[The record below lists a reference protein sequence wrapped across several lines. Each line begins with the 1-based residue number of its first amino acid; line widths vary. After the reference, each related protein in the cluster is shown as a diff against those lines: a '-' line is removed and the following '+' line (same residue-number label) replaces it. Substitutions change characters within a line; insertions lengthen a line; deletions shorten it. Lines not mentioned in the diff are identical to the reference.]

1 MENNEYR
8 TKEAVLSKALELVA
22 AQIPFRELDINNRLR
37 GRNKGDLGQ
46 IVEEGWYNY
55 HVNSESEPDFSEAGV
70 ELKVS
75 PYKTLKDGQK
85 SAKERL
91 VCGIINYMDE
101 AGKSFEESAFWH
113 KCKCMCLLSYEW
125 FPESVRG
132 DLFADH
138 ATLIDG
144 YPEEDLLIMKNDFD
158 IIMKMIMEGRA
169 HELSEGMTQYLAP
182 CTKGSTAEA
191 SIRPQPFSDTPA
203 KQRAYSLKTTY
214 MTRLLRKYVFGE
226 EENEH
231 IIKNI
236 SALETHSLEEIL
248 EETIR
253 PYYGKS
259 QRELKEMFGIE
270 ASSKQLNAMILQKI
284 FDTSGNIQDTE
295 EFKSAGIKVKTVR
308 LKLNGTP
315 KESMS
320 FPAFKYMDI
329 INEEWE
335 DSKFKEEIFPTRFMF
350 VVFNE
355 DENHEFCL
363 TKVKFWNMPDEDVEK
378 ARFIWED
385 TVDKIKEDR
394 INFRYNQKHD
404 CVDND
409 FIASKE
415 SSNYSVMQEDGSI
428 VKTNMVCHV
437 RPHGRK
443 AAYILKDGYT
453 KRADEI
459 ERLAYPVP
467 NGEWASPFCFWFNDT
482 YIESILED

>member
-8 TKEAVLSKALELVA
+8 TKQDVLSKALELVEER
-22 AQIPFRELDINNRLR
+22 IPFKELDINNRLS

-75 PYKTLKDGQK
+75 PYKTLNNGQK

-91 VCGIINYMDE
+91 VCGIINYMEE
-101 AGKSFEESAFWH
+101 AGKPFEESAFWH

-125 FPESVRG
+125 FPGSERG
-132 DLFADH
+132 DLHADH
-138 ATLIDG
+138 ATLVDG
-144 YPEEDLLIMKNDFD
+144 YPDEDLLIMKHDYE
-158 IIMKMIMEGRA
+158 IIMEKIMDGRA

-191 SIRPQPFSDTPA
+191 SIRTQPFSDVPA

-236 SALETHSLEEIL
+236 SELENRTLEEIL
-248 EETIR
+248 EDTIR
-253 PYYGKS
+253 PYYGKT
-259 QRELKEMFGIE
+259 QRELKELFGIE
-270 ASSKQLNAMILQKI
+270 ADSKQLNAVVLQKI
-284 FDTSGNIQDTE
+284 FNTSGNIQDTE

-308 LKLNGTP
+308 LQRNGMP

-329 INEEWE
+329 INEIWE
-335 DSKFKEEIFPTRFMF
+335 DSEFREQIVPTRFMF

-355 DENHEFCL
+355 DEEHEYRL
-363 TKVKFWNMPDEDVEK
+363 SKIKFWNLPDDDEEK

-385 TVDKIKEDR
+385 TVDKIKNDR
-394 INFRYNQKHD
+394 INFRYDPTKD
-404 CVDND
+404 RVEND

-415 SSNYSVMQEDGSI
+415 SSNYPLEQEDGAI

-437 RPHGRK
+437 RPHGRVS
-443 AAYILKDGYT
+443 AYILRDGFT
-453 KRADEI
+453 RRADEI
-459 ERLAYPVP
+459 EKWSYPVP
-467 NGEWASPFCFWFNDT
+467 NGEWASPYSFWFNNS
-482 YIESILED
+482 YIKSILED